1 MSDGGREAAPR
12 TLAIV
17 TGATSGIGAAFAR
30 ALAARG
36 HDLLIT
42 GRRRDV
48 IESVAAEIR
57 DGRGGAV
64 EVLIGDLEAAAHLA
78 ALEDR
83 IRGSTGLVMLV
94 NNAGYGSG
102 AGFLEDT
109 IENQVSMLRVHAE
122 ATVRLCRAAA
132 TRIARGGAIVNV
144 ASMAGLLA
152 SPISVV
158 YGATKAFL
166 VSFSESLAM
175 ALRDR
180 GIKVQALCPGLTR
193 TDFHGRLGPDRE
205 PPRGRGAAATALWMT
220 AERVVAAS
228 LAALARG
235 KVVCVPGLLNRLV
248 LAAARAVPRRL
259 YYTMA
264 SRVRL

>member
-1 MSDGGREAAPR
+1 MRPERP
-12 TLAIV
+12 LAVV

-48 IESVAAEIR
+48 IQGVAAEIR
-57 DGRGGAV
+57 DRRGVAV
-64 EVLIGDLEAAAHLA
+64 EVLIGDLADPAHLA
-78 ALEDR
+78 ALEGR
-83 IRGSTGLVMLV
+83 IRGSSRLALLV

-109 IENQVSMLRVHAE
+109 VENQVSMLRVHDE

-132 TRIARGGAIVNV
+132 TRIARGGGIVNV
-144 ASMAGLLA
+144 ASMAGILT
-152 SPISVV
+152 SPTSVV

-180 GIKVQALCPGLTR
+180 GIRVQALCPGLTR
-193 TDFHGRLGPDRE
+193 TDFHGRLGLDRE
-205 PPRGRGAAATALWMT
+205 PPRGRGPVAAALWMT
-220 AERVVAAS
+220 AERVVDAS

-235 KVVCVPGLLNRLV
+235 TVVCVPGLLNRLV
-248 LAAARAVPRRL
+248 LAAARVVPRRL
-259 YYTMA
+259 YYALA
-264 SRVRL
+264 SRVRV

>member
-1 MSDGGREAAPR
+1 MSNGGRP
-12 TLAIV
+12 LAVV

-36 HDLLIT
+36 HDLLLT
-42 GRRRDV
+42 GRRREV
-48 IESVAAEIR
+48 IEAVAAEIR
-57 DGRGGAV
+57 GRRGAAV
-64 EVLIGDLEAAAHLA
+64 EVLIGDLSDAAHLA
-78 ALEDR
+78 ALEHR
-83 IRGSTGLVMLV
+83 IRGAARLAVLV

-102 AGFLEDT
+102 TGFLDDAV
-109 IENQVSMLRVHAE
+109 ENQVAMLRVHNE

-132 TRIARGGAIVNV
+132 DRLAPGGAIINV

-180 GIKVQALCPGLTR
+180 GVRVQALCPGLTR
-193 TDFHGRLGPDRE
+193 TDFHGRMGA
-205 PPRGRGAAATALWMT
+205 GRDGSPALWMT
-220 AERVVAAS
+220 AERVVGAS

-235 KVVCVPGLLNRLV
+235 TVVCVPGLLNRLV
-248 LAAARAVPRRL
+248 VAASRALPRRL
-259 YYTMA
+259 YYAIA